1 MQFCISITDPKALN
15 KWLSI
20 PKQKRSRYVESML
33 LREEQQQ
40 NNIEEIKTMLIDIM
54 NKSSTVE
61 SNAYLDDSV
70 IDEILNM

>member
-1 MQFCISITDPKALN
+1 MQFCISITDQKALN

-40 NNIEEIKTMLIDIM
+40 SNIEEIKTMLIDIM
-54 NKSSTVE
+54 NKSSTFE